1 MSRWEKT
8 LFPSADGR
16 TSIHVEKWIPDD
28 GQYVGI
34 LQLVHGMVEY
44 IHRYDDFARY
54 MADHG
59 WLVVGHDHLGHGES
73 VVSERE
79 WGYFGKNPSDL
90 LVEDMHTL
98 RTMTQEEGRPYFIL
112 GHSMGSFLLRKYLAR
127 YGKGLTGAI
136 VMGTGYIDSKTT
148 GLAMTIARMEG
159 RLRGWHHRSGLL
171 EQLSYGAP
179 YRQYDLSGRDLSRS
193 WLTKDLRIV
202 KKYYSD
208 PKCTFTFTDNG
219 YLGLFE
225 AVRESCSPE
234 GAAAI
239 PVELPILMNSG
250 QEDPVGDLGRGVR
263 KVEELYRKAG
273 IRDLTVMLY
282 ENDRH
287 EILNETDRETVY
299 ADIEKW
305 MRDRL

>member
-1 MSRWEKT
+1 MSRWEKS

-16 TSIHVEKWIPDD
+16 TSIHTEKWIPDS
-28 GQYVGI
+28 GEYVGI
-34 LQLVHGMVEY
+34 LQIVHGMVEY
-44 IHRYDDFARY
+44 IARYDDFARY

-79 WGYFGKNPSDL
+79 WGYFGEHPSDL

-98 RTMTQEEGRPYFIL
+98 RTRTQEEGVPYFML

-127 YGKGLTGAI
+127 YGKSLSGAI
-136 VMGTGYIDSKTT
+136 VMGTGYIDRKTT
-148 GLAMTIARMEG
+148 TLAMGIAHAEAA
-159 RLRGWHHRSGLL
+159 LRGWHHRSGLL
-171 EQLSYGAP
+171 EQLSYSAP
-179 YRQYDLSGRDLSRS
+179 YHQYDLSGKDPTRS
-193 WLTKDLRIV
+193 WLTKDLDIV
-202 KKYYSD
+202 RSYYFD

-225 AVRESCSPE
+225 AVQESCSPE

-239 PVELPILMNSG
+239 PVEVPMLINSG
-250 QEDPVGDLGRGVR
+250 EDDPVGDMGRGVR
-263 KVEELYRKAG
+263 KVEAMYRKAG
-273 IRDLTVMLY
+273 IRDLTVLLY
-282 ENDRH
+282 KNDRH
-287 EILNETDRETVY
+287 EILNETDRRTVY